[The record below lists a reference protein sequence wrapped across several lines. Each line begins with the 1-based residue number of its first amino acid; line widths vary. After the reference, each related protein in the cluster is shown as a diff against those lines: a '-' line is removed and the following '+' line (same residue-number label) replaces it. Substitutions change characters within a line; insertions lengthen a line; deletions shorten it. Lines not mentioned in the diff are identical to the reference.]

1 MTTLTNL
8 TNPTNVT
15 KESAVGDGTTADG
28 AVQDGGP
35 AGRTATS
42 AGRGARLVAVGAV
55 LLAAA
60 AALLL
65 GVQAHRA
72 AAEADARTD
81 ALAAAR
87 ERVPELLGYDS
98 ATLDEDLADALAQT
112 TGKFTSDYGAILD
125 DVVKPQ
131 AKARRISTVARV
143 SAAGVV
149 RGDADRVVVLLFLT
163 QTTTSGGDGETVAG
177 SRVEVTMERAGDDW
191 KIAGLRP
198 V

>member
-1 MTTLTNL
+1 MTT
-8 TNPTNVT
+8 VT
-15 KESAVGDGTTADG
+15 KETAVTDETTADA
-28 AVQDGGP
+28 AVKDGGQV
-35 AGRTATS
+35 GGTATS

-55 LLAAA
+55 VLAAA
-60 AALLL
+60 AAVFV

-72 AAEADARTD
+72 AAAADARTD
-81 ALAAAR
+81 ALAAA
-87 ERVPELLGYDS
+87 EQRVPELLGYDS
-98 ATLDEDLADALAQT
+98 ATLDEDLANALSQT
-112 TGKFTSDYGAILD
+112 TGEFTADYGQILD

-131 AKARRISTVARV
+131 AKARRISTVAQV

-163 QTTTSGGDGETVAG
+163 QTTTTGKDGAAVTG

-191 KIAGLRP
+191 RIAGLRP

>member
-1 MTTLTNL
+1 MSTLS
-8 TNPTNVT
+8 
-15 KESAVGDGTTADG
+15 KETSVNDEATADAADT
-28 AVQDGGP
+28 AVEGGRQ
-35 AGRTATS
+35 AGGTATS
-42 AGRGARLVAVGAV
+42 PGRGARLVAVGVV

-60 AALLL
+60 AAVFF

-72 AAEADARTD
+72 EAEADARVD
-81 ALAAAR
+81 ALAAAQK
-87 ERVPELLGYDS
+87 RVPELLGYDN
-98 ATLDEDLADALAQT
+98 ATLDEDLSDALAQT
-112 TGKFTSDYGAILD
+112 TGGFTSDYGKILD

-131 AKARRISTVARV
+131 AKARKISTVAHV

-163 QTTTSGGDGETVAG
+163 QTTTNGNDGTTVAG

-191 KIAGLRP
+191 KVAGLKP